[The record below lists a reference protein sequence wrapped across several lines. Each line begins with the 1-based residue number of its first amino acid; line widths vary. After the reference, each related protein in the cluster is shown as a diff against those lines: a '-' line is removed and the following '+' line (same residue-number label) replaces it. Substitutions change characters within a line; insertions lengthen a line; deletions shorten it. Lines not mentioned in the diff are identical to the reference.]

1 VSKHTLAHC
10 KVIRASSEARE
21 TEQEKGESSERD
33 KLEIMAATRN
43 FFLPAIMVFLVLSAV
58 AVGAA
63 RPLAGEEL
71 SGEATA
77 GESIVRFLRQIY
89 RQRLNGPGHSCE
101 TWNPNGGC

>member
-1 VSKHTLAHC
+1 
-10 KVIRASSEARE
+10 
-21 TEQEKGESSERD
+21 
-33 KLEIMAATRN
+33 MAATRN
-43 FFLPAIMVFLVLSAV
+43 FAMPAIMVFLVFSAV

-71 SGEATA
+71 SGVQATA

-89 RQRLNGPGHSCE
+89 RQRLNGPGHSCQ

>member
-1 VSKHTLAHC
+1 
-10 KVIRASSEARE
+10 
-21 TEQEKGESSERD
+21 
-33 KLEIMAATRN
+33 MAATRN
-43 FFLPAIMVFLVLSAV
+43 FAMPAIMVFLVSSAV

-71 SGEATA
+71 SGVEATATA

-89 RQRLNGPGHSCE
+89 RQRLNGPGHSCQ